1 MKIAIAAAVAAFSFA
16 LPAIAA
22 ESADELANV
31 KAAVGAEM
39 THAAEAR
46 QAQRILLGKGYE
58 TVSTME
64 RAQNGHWVGTA
75 TKAGKTIL
83 VSVYLPKPVVNAAN

>member
-1 MKIAIAAAVAAFSFA
+1 MKFAIAAAAAATAFA
-16 LPAIAA
+16 MPAIAA
-22 ESADELANV
+22 DTTDALSSV

-39 THAAEAR
+39 NHAAEAR
-46 QAQRILLGKGYE
+46 EAQRILFGKGYD

-83 VSVYLPKPVVNAAN
+83 VSVYLPKPAISTAN